1 MQLSINLQLNRKSR
15 FVFERSSHCNKTGK
29 REFSDEFRE
38 SCFPFFAY
46 LLSQRC
52 KKT

>member
-1 MQLSINLQLNRKSR
+1 MHWN
-15 FVFERSSHCNKTGK
+15 ETGK
-29 REFSDEFRE
+29 RESVAICAK
-38 SCFPFFAY
+38 SCIPFFAY